1 MARRPKPVNRFTR
14 TVRQGLD
21 YLRDK
26 IAEFVLPFGRGPHLL
41 ELFVFNDLAA
51 VRTHIMGAPRA
62 ALHTALNNPHCYL
75 QCDCCTLENTQQ
87 LLPTLPDLSIV
98 YKLHLESGHMI
109 NLFDWLQV
117 ILFVSGKF

>member
-1 MARRPKPVNRFTR
+1 MARQPKKVNKFTR

-21 YLRDK
+21 SIHEK
-26 IAEFVLPFGRGPHLL
+26 IAKFLLPFSRGPHLL
-41 ELFVFNDLAA
+41 ELFVFNDLSA

-62 ALHTALNNPHCYL
+62 SLHTGLHNPHCYL
-75 QCDCCTLENTQQ
+75 QCACCALENEQQ
-87 LLPTLPDLSIV
+87 MAPTLPDLSII

-117 ILFVSGKF
+117 IIR